1 MSDKWKKNDEIIH
14 IHSKW
19 LDLYC
24 ETWDVGSGAIC
35 EYWRVE
41 KADSV
46 IVVSMY
52 EEQFI
57 LPKPMFR
64 PGVGRN
70 TLDFPGGRVVDSS
83 EKGLKERA
91 KNILVNELN
100 VNKDNIS
107 RIEVLDG
114 VGKYINSS
122 FNSQRVFVVYAE
134 IKKISKSDNFVSFK
148 RENVDQLLKE
158 LSCLQCSYALMQFLN
173 LDFIRVKK

>member
-1 MSDKWKKNDEIIH
+1 MPDKWNKIDEIVH

-24 ETWDVGSGAIC
+24 ETWDVSSGEIY

-41 KADSV
+41 KADSI

-52 EEQFI
+52 KEQFI

-64 PGVGRN
+64 PGIGGS
-70 TLDFPGGRVVDSS
+70 TLDFPGGRVVESS

-91 KNILVNELN
+91 RHILVNELS
-100 VNKDNIS
+100 VNEDYIS

-122 FNSQRVFVVYAE
+122 FNNQRVFVVYAE
-134 IKKISKSDNFVSFK
+134 IDEISKEDEYVLYEK
-148 RENVDQLLKE
+148 GEVDQLLEE
-158 LSCLQCSYALMQFLN
+158 LNCMQCSYALMR
-173 LDFIRVKK
+173 FIKLAILG